1 MTSWYYVQGSERVGP
16 VGDDDLSQL
25 VQTGVLNA
33 ESYIWRKGFD
43 NWKKGKDVAE
53 MQELLASTSEAGM
66 PEMPASMPRKELDW
80 QAIGENQRV
89 FTIKIGP
96 DRGSEETEYGPFTL
110 KELKKMYDEF
120 RINAKTLIFSPG
132 MDNWTF
138 LADLPVFES
147 TFQEM
152 PPVIEEQERR
162 VSIRKPFVARLLFHD
177 QNIVYEGICRDV
189 SVGGLQV
196 LVSDFPAKMGEEI
209 NMNVHPDNS
218 DYCFVATGKVVR
230 VLDGNQGFSLRFQN
244 LNPEAS
250 KAIMKYIQES

>member
-16 VGDDDLSQL
+16 VGQDDLHQL
-25 VQTGVLNA
+25 VQTAILDA
-33 ESYIWRKGFD
+33 ESYIWKKGFD
-43 NWKKGKDVAE
+43 NWKKFKEVD
-53 MQELLASTSEAGM
+53 ELEDLLSTTSTEQA
-66 PEMPASMPRKELDW
+66 PEMPSSIKRKELDW
-80 QAIGENQRV
+80 KSIGENQRI

-120 RINAKTLIFSPG
+120 RINARTLIFSPG

-152 PPVIEEQERR
+152 PPVIDEQERR
-162 VSIRKPFVARLLFHD
+162 VNIRKPFVARLLFHD
-177 QNIVYEGICRDV
+177 QNVVYEGICRDV
-189 SVGGLQV
+189 SIGGLQV
-196 LVSDFPAKMGEEI
+196 LVSDFPAHMGEEI